1 MSDKYGDKMKK
12 CITLFDAL
20 TDDERIIVMDG
31 YNSSTGKK
39 DNTSKLKLKKMN
51 KTIWKFE
58 LETTDNQTIEM
69 PVNAEILTVQ
79 TQNEIPCI
87 WALVDPTQ
95 VKEKRFIE
103 VFGTG
108 HDVHYDMGVS
118 RNYLGTYQ
126 LHGGSLVFHVFEYTG
141 V

>member
-1 MSDKYGDKMKK
+1 MY
-12 CITLFDAL
+12 
-20 TDDERIIVMDG
+20 
-31 YNSSTGKK
+31 
-39 DNTSKLKLKKMN
+39 

-58 LETTDNQTIEM
+58 LKPTVNQIIEM

-79 TQNEIPCI
+79 TQNEMPYI
-87 WALVDPTQ
+87 WALVDPKK
-95 VKEKRFIE
+95 VNEKRFIE
-103 VFGTG
+103 IFVTG

>member
-1 MSDKYGDKMKK
+1 
-12 CITLFDAL
+12 
-20 TDDERIIVMDG
+20 
-31 YNSSTGKK
+31 
-39 DNTSKLKLKKMN
+39 MN

-79 TQNEIPCI
+79 TQNGIPCI
-87 WALVDPTQ
+87 WVLVDPTET
-95 VKEKRFIE
+95 KEKRFIE

-108 HDVHYDMGVS
+108 HDVYYDMGVS
-118 RNYLGTYQ
+118 RSYLGTYQ
-126 LHGGSLVFHVFEYTG
+126 LQGGSLVFHVFEYTG

>member
-1 MSDKYGDKMKK
+1 
-12 CITLFDAL
+12 
-20 TDDERIIVMDG
+20 
-31 YNSSTGKK
+31 
-39 DNTSKLKLKKMN
+39 MN

-79 TQNEIPCI
+79 TQNETPCM
-87 WALVDPTQ
+87 WALVDPTEK
-95 VKEKRFIE
+95 KEKRFIE